1 MSGYNGNLLLS
12 KINKVNK
19 LLKCSTFRSIREMY
33 MEFAQFTDRANV
45 TKFFFPFH
53 ELDNYTKKHNFIVEH
68 I

>member
-1 MSGYNGNLLLS
+1 M
-12 KINKVNK
+12 
-19 LLKCSTFRSIREMY
+19 LKCSTFRSIREMY